1 MVHSALMDLVYLER
15 ILRGERPAELPVQQ
29 PTKFQYV
36 INLKAAESLDLTVT
50 LAMQMT
56 ADEVSNRIAHVALSP
71 ICMHRLCVAS

>member
-1 MVHSALMDLVYLER
+1 MVHGALMDLVDLKR

-29 PTKFQYV
+29 PTKSQYV

-56 ADEVSNRIAHVALSP
+56 ADEVSK
-71 ICMHRLCVAS
+71 